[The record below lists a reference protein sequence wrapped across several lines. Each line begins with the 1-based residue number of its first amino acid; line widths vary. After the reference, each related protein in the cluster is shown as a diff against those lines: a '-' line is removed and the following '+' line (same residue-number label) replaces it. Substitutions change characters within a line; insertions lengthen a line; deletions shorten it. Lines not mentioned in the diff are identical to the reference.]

1 MLENDDYCYDDG
13 AVPIRACI
21 HYRFVRNIRVFCNWK
36 IQTCYIFFLSN
47 YLVGIIVLEISLHT
61 IHFSI
66 VNIVIVWLEV
76 RCF

>member
-1 MLENDDYCYDDG
+1 MTIIVMMMALCLLEHVFTIDLFEIFAFSVIG
-13 AVPIRACI
+13 R
-21 HYRFVRNIRVFCNWK
+21 YRRV
-36 IQTCYIFFLSN
+36 IFFLSN